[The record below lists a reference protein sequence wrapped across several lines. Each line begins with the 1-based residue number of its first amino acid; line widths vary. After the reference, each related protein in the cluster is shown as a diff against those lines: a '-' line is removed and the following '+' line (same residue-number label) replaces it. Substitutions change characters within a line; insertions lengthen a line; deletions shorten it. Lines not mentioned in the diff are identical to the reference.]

1 MCGSGRLGSNV
12 SVRRAKA
19 RSSSWCESD
28 PATIAPASSNR
39 SSCTR
44 SEATE
49 AFGVEGHAG
58 DLASMQAVS
67 KLAKELDPYQ
77 ADGIKVTK
85 VEGFNSHRPS
95 AAASPSGVGSIKRS
109 QPDMSIAHSLRARP
123 ACCSAWLRPFRR
135 KLAMRLH
142 GRALNAE
149 RGCSR

>member
-1 MCGSGRLGSNV
+1 VWFRSFRVKL
-12 SVRRAKA
+12 SVRDAKA

-67 KLAKELDPYQ
+67 KLAKELDPNR

-109 QPDMSIAHSLRARP
+109 QPDKSIAHSSLRARP

-135 KLAMRLH
+135 NLAMRVH
-142 GRALNAE
+142 GRALNAG